1 MSTSGWPRKSFA
13 IWVLVGS
20 CLFWVAYF
28 VTVPVQDALTGSLA
42 TFEGIFVAFLVAL
55 FSAAFLWAARLL
67 YYEKPSGY
75 LLSVVLAVFEMI
87 TWGLGATQ
95 GVPDP
100 QNLWRATTAPFAAGL
115 MAVFGILC
123 YRNSRAG
130 LPSKAYLATWRSA
143 GGLFT
148 LSMVVAAI
156 FVTLAAYL
164 A

>member
-1 MSTSGWPRKSFA
+1 MSGWPRKSFA
-13 IWVLVGS
+13 IWALVGS

-28 VTVPVQDALTGSLA
+28 VSVPVQDALTGSLA

-55 FSAAFLWAARLL
+55 FSAVFLWAARLI
-67 YYEKPSGY
+67 YHEKPSGY
-75 LLSVVLAVFEMI
+75 LLSAVLAAFELI
-87 TWGLGATQ
+87 TSGFGAIQ

-100 QNLWRATTAPFAAGL
+100 QNLWRVTTAPFAAGL

-123 YRNSRAG
+123 YRNSRTG
-130 LPSKAYLATWRSA
+130 LASKAYLATWRSA
-143 GGLFT
+143 GGLFA

-156 FVTLAAYL
+156 LVTLAVYL